1 MQTLGAP
8 HPSRGRGRAL
18 TQGEAGGLAAGD
30 ARRPVSRCTV
40 AGSSPLGDESEAKA
54 WLKKTGG
61 DPKARADFATAAL
74 AVLNRGLEAL
84 REEAEDRLVAEASFH
99 HALAVRIGFGTGEQI
114 ADGQWTDAVELPP
127 TPTPRHHDLEAQRRA
142 ALRLAGT
149 RPRRRRRR
157 RLVSPLRLRA
167 PRAG

>member
-1 MQTLGAP
+1 MLVVQTLGAP
-8 HPSRGRGRAL
+8 HPSRGRGRRS
-18 TQGEAGGLAAGD
+18 
-30 ARRPVSRCTV
+30 RRAKRADSPPAVPDVPVSRCTV
-40 AGSSPLGDESEAKA
+40 ADSSPLGDESEAKA

-61 DPKARADFATAAL
+61 DPKARADYATAAL

-149 RPRRRRRR
+149 DPD
-157 RLVSPLRLRA
+157 A
-167 PRAG
+167 EEDDE